1 MWYDDL
7 LEEVSDPETKRL
19 RSLAVRAINQGMYD
33 DGANLAV
40 RARNAA
46 MAGRTRA
53 ERADLHL
60 DLIAYG
66 PARHLVSAA
75 VRHLLANQ
83 YEECLHAI
91 QLAGALYEY
100 SNASDYDLK
109 EYWEIVGLAYRGLGD
124 EREMDNA
131 FILARLSDSS
141 LQRPRP
147 VSRPVMGQ
155 VLRRGGR
162 ASPDLPGRR
171 PGRGRLDRACWR
183 RRRPAGSVPGTMPP
197 PAEQPGRQS
206 PTTEPHRSGVKRP
219 GGERSRGPSSRH
231 RFGRTPR

>member
-141 LQRPRP
+141 L
-147 VSRPVMGQ
+147 
-155 VLRRGGR
+155 
-162 ASPDLPGRR
+162 
-171 PGRGRLDRACWR
+171 
-183 RRRPAGSVPGTMPP
+183 
-197 PAEQPGRQS
+197 
-206 PTTEPHRSGVKRP
+206 KRP
-219 GGERSRGPSSRH
+219 PS
-231 RFGRTPR
+231 TDPPEEPPK

>member
-1 MWYDDL
+1 MRIGCRGH
-7 LEEVSDPETKRL
+7 VVRRPAGGGL
-19 RSLAVRAINQGMYD
+19 RPGDQAPAVAGGARYQSGHVRRWREPGRAW
-33 DGANLAV
+33 
-40 RARNAA
+40 
-46 MAGRTRA
+46 RTRA

-141 LQRPRP
+141 LQRPP
-147 VSRPVMGQ
+147 ST
-155 VLRRGGR
+155 
-162 ASPDLPGRR
+162 D
-171 PGRGRLDRACWR
+171 
-183 RRRPAGSVPGTMPP
+183 PP
-197 PAEQPGRQS
+197 E
-206 PTTEPHRSGVKRP
+206 EPP
-219 GGERSRGPSSRH
+219 Q
-231 RFGRTPR
+231 

>member
-124 EREMDNA
+124 EPHGR
-131 FILARLSDSS
+131 
-141 LQRPRP
+141 
-147 VSRPVMGQ
+147 VMN
-155 VLRRGGR
+155 
-162 ASPDLPGRR
+162 DGRR
-171 PGRGRLDRACWR
+171 FVRIDPARDDPLILPPTDETDDLGSYTGVAFRIRLAQVRLTR
-183 RRRPAGSVPGTMPP
+183 QLRPDADH
-197 PAEQPGRQS
+197 ELD
-206 PTTEPHRSGVKRP
+206 PTGL
-219 GGERSRGPSSRH
+219 
-231 RFGRTPR
+231 